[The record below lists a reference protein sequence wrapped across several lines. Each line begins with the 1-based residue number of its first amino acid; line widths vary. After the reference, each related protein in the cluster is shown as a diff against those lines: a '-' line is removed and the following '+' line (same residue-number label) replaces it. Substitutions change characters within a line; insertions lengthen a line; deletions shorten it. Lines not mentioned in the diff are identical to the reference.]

1 MAVRTVD
8 ELLASVKEVV
18 GDAITSDK
26 GISLLED
33 ITDSYK
39 TDGEDW
45 KAKYEE
51 NDATWRKRYADR
63 FSGKGEGVGA
73 VNSPITEGTVQSP
86 ITEIEVK
93 VVPEPQKEEF
103 KTLEDVFDWKE
114 D

>member
-63 FSGKGEGVGA
+63 FSGRGE
-73 VNSPITEGTVQSP
+73 TDGTVTSP
-86 ITEIEVK
+86 TTEIEVK
-93 VVPEPQKEEF
+93 VEQEQQKEEP
-103 KTLEDVFDWKE
+103 KTLEDIFDWKE

>member
-33 ITDSYK
+33 ISDSFK
-39 TDGEDW
+39 TEGEDW

-63 FSGKGEGVGA
+63 FSGRGE
-73 VNSPITEGTVQSP
+73 TEGTVTSP
-86 ITEIEVK
+86 TTEVEVK
-93 VVPEPQKEEF
+93 IEQETDTEKP
-103 KTLEDVFDWKE
+103 KTLEDIFDWKE

>member
-1 MAVRTVD
+1 MAVRTVE

-39 TDGEDW
+39 KDGEDW

-51 NDATWRKRYADR
+51 NDASWRKRYADR
-63 FSGKGEGVGA
+63 FSGRGE
-73 VNSPITEGTVQSP
+73 TEGTLTSP
-86 ITEIEVK
+86 VTEVEVK
-93 VVPEPQKEEF
+93 VEQETGEEQP
-103 KTLEDVFDWKE
+103 KMLEDIFDWKE

>member
-63 FSGKGEGVGA
+63 FSGRGE
-73 VNSPITEGTVQSP
+73 TDGTVTSQV
-86 ITEIEVK
+86 TEVEVK
-93 VVPEPQKEEF
+93 VEQEPSTEQP